1 MYRTNH
7 FNSSNFPICDLSNAQ
22 TYVCNVGAGTDTDF
36 GFVLFQFAEQK
47 FTESFV
53 ICIRNVQMCEA
64 VDEMDF
70 CAARKMIFSDSS
82 NATNKN
88 FLVANRIAIE
98 ITPSRLLTGEEWSM
112 IT

>member
-70 CAARKMIFSDSS
+70 LRCPENDFFGFIKRHKQKLSCGKQDRDRDHTEQAVDR
-82 NATNKN
+82 
-88 FLVANRIAIE
+88 
-98 ITPSRLLTGEEWSM
+98 
-112 IT
+112 